1 MLSTLFAYNDLYEA
15 DKMFAEVGASLAEDH
30 RYYPTVLYW
39 RSRIGVADTAKLD
52 EFSKTLSSKAGNTQ
66 ILDYSST
73 MFKDL
78 SAMPSYE
85 EKKITGIRH
94 VKNSKPI
101 YDPPKS
107 TSKAGSSKTQE
118 VLN

>member
-1 MLSTLFAYNDLYEA
+1 MEKQN
-15 DKMFAEVGASLAEDH
+15 
-30 RYYPTVLYW
+30 R
-39 RSRIGVADTAKLD
+39 VADTAKLD

-85 EKKITGIRH
+85 EKITGIRA

-101 YDPPKS
+101 YEPPKS